1 MELCKRLWL
10 VVCTSPLLFGQTPV
24 TLQQAVDQALGH
36 YPAVRISSEQ
46 ASVAAAG
53 IALARTA
60 YLPRA
65 DFLGQVNR
73 ATRNNVFGLLL
84 PQSVIPSISGPVL
97 NTNDSTN
104 VWGSAV
110 GFLVSWEPFDFGQ
123 RQAGVAVAEA
133 GKARA
138 EAAVVRTKF
147 EIAAMTADA
156 CLTLLAAEQTLRA
169 AKAQVERAR
178 A

>member
-24 TLQQAVDQALGH
+24 TLQQAVDQALGN

-46 ASVAAAG
+46 ASAAAAG

-84 PQSVIPSISGPVL
+84 PQSVIPSISGPVIGS
-97 NTNDSTN
+97 NNFGM
-104 VWGSAV
+104 VWGSAAGV
-110 GFLVSWEPFDFGQ
+110 LVTWEPFDFGL
-123 RQAGVAVAEA
+123 RQANVSVAN
-133 GKARA
+133 
-138 EAAVVRTKF
+138 
-147 EIAAMTADA
+147 
-156 CLTLLAAEQTLRA
+156 A
-169 AKAQVERAR
+169 AKAQSQATLKKTQ
-178 A
+178 